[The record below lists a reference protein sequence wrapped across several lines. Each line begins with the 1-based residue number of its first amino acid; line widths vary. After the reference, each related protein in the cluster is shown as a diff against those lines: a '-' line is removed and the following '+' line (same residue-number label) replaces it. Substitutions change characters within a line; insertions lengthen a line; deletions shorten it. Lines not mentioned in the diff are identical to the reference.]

1 MAMKKSMPRSLV
13 RAAALLLPL
22 LAGCTEV
29 PTIPGFTPFRMEIQQ
44 GNFVDQEMVSRL
56 KPGMSRDQVR
66 FILGTPLVAD
76 VFHADRWDYVF
87 SRRPQNGKQLEQR
100 RLSVFFEDNK
110 LKHLDGDV
118 VPSGTAS
125 EGSTK

>member
-1 MAMKKSMPRSLV
+1 MPLKKSMTRSLL
-13 RAAALLLPL
+13 RAAALSLPL
-22 LAGCTEV
+22 VAGCAEV

-87 SRRPQNGKQLEQR
+87 SRRPQNSKQLEQR

-110 LKHLDGDV
+110 LKRLDGDV

-125 EGSTK
+125 EGSAK